1 MRSKSQPNRE
11 RVRIDFSKPLLNDA
25 SNKAREEGKTL
36 SVYLEGLVLE
46 DLHPKEEQEGSS
58 AF

>member
-25 SNKAREEGKTL
+25 SIKAREEGKTL
-36 SVYLEGLVLE
+36 SVYLEGLVLA
-46 DLHPKEEQEGSS
+46 DLYSVPTKQQG
-58 AF
+58 

>member
-11 RVRIDFSKPLLNDA
+11 RVRIDFSKSVLNGA

-36 SVYLEGLVLE
+36 SVYVEELVLE
-46 DLHPKEEQEGSS
+46 DLRPAPPKP
-58 AF
+58 